1 MCSIKP
7 MFLDCVPLDIFE
19 IMQDLGFIG
28 FFLICLKMDKRK
40 CIANNPVIYFSFF
53 NTKTFFFF
61 LRQALCLEKTRMS
74 ADNEVFILVMEM
86 CWKVMEKSW
95 KSH

>member
-1 MCSIKP
+1 
-7 MFLDCVPLDIFE
+7 MFLDRVPLDIFE

-86 CWKVMEKSW
+86 C
-95 KSH
+95 